1 MASLSSLTHNLFS
14 CLAAEVEAFAGLRG
28 CLCPAR
34 LRWDSSEPVPANADY
49 QSSASKTMMS
59 LVANVQFQRQL
70 ALLWAICP
78 VLLLPSRHAISVLS
92 PQPDKSSPRLD
103 RSEMSWKCVREFG
116 VIITTELLSRVLWPE
131 GVSRCQ

>member
-34 LRWDSSEPVPANADY
+34 RRWDSSEPVPANADY

-70 ALLWAICP
+70 ALAMGYLSCFAFTFAACNFSI
-78 VLLLPSRHAISVLS
+78 VLS
-92 PQPDKSSPRLD
+92 TRQKLSP
-103 RSEMSWKCVREFG
+103 VG
-116 VIITTELLSRVLWPE
+116 
-131 GVSRCQ
+131 